1 MKREEQILFC
11 AARRNNVASICENN
25 FDWFLH
31 GSHDT
36 KYGKG
41 LYGIEKLNKESQHLA
56 LLYTLLLWDIL
67 FCINQYLQAF
77 AFLGKK

>member
-1 MKREEQILFC
+1 MRNVLHVKSYVFRISKKMEMKREEQILFC
-11 AARRNNVASICENN
+11 AARRSNVASICENN

-31 GSHDT
+31 GSPDT

-56 LLYTLLLWDIL
+56 LLYTLLL
-67 FCINQYLQAF
+67 
-77 AFLGKK
+77 